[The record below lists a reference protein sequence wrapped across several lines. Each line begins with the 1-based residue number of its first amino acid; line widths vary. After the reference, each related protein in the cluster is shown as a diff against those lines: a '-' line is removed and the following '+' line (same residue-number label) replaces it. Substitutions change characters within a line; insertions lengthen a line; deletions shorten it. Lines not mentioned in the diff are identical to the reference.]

1 MHVLTSSS
9 SIPQGLSHWEHFFFF
24 PGRGG
29 FSSKD
34 KINANFFHQNRSVPE
49 KFNELFSLPRSST
62 RPRLTGESLYR
73 ACCSEQVQPSQGG

>member
-24 PGRGG
+24 FSPGGGGG

-34 KINANFFHQNRSVPE
+34 KINVNFFHQNRSVPE
-49 KFNELFSLPRSST
+49 KFNDLFSLT
-62 RPRLTGESLYR
+62 RPRLTGVSLYR